1 MTAPTPVLPTDTG
14 QLGPGVLKIGEVG
27 SEIDV
32 SCYVNNAAIEWSDSK
47 SDDTTKLCGAVRAGV
62 TTFTAQLT
70 GNVDVDAGNDSGLFA
85 LSWSEKGSQ
94 QPFTFTPSTDLGTT
108 ATGTLTIKPLRF
120 GADEYGADLTSDIAW
135 DIVGDPV
142 LDFDGGG
149 AAAPATGATAGIPG
163 TWTPGGSTPP
173 ANAAGATSASVTA
186 SPTTAWTTGQY
197 VQGSTAGTGGEMH
210 WSGTAWAAGKA

>member
-1 MTAPTPVLPTDTG
+1 MTAPAPVLPTDTG
-14 QLGPGVLKIGEVG
+14 QLGPGSLKIGETG

-32 SCYVNNAAIEWSDSK
+32 SCYLNDAAIEWTDSK
-47 SDDTTKLCGAVRAGV
+47 TDDTTKLCGAVRAGV

-85 LSWSEKGSQ
+85 LSWNEKGSQ
-94 QPFTFTPSTDLGTT
+94 QPFTFTPSTELGTT

-142 LDFDGGG
+142 LSFDG
-149 AAAPATGATAGIPG
+149 APVAATGATAG
-163 TWTPGGSTPP
+163 TPGSFTP
-173 ANAAGATSASVTA
+173 AGAVVPADLAALQSASPPVVA
-186 SPTTAWTTGQY
+186 SPA
-197 VQGSTAGTGGEMH
+197 
-210 WSGTAWAAGKA
+210 TAWAAGESVNLGAGSAHWDGAAYVAGLAP